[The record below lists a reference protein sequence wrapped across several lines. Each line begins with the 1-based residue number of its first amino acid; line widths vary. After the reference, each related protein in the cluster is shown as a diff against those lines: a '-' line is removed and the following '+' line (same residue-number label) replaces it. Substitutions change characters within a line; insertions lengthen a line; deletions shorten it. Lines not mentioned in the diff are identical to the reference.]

1 MTFSNAYHGVK
12 KIFTAELLKLIGGV
26 CLLIAAIL
34 SVLTAG
40 AAANGAAVGA
50 GVSGAGTIIFMA
62 AGFVLPIVGYIMNL
76 VGLHQ
81 AGKDEDGF
89 GTAFIVSIFA
99 LIIAVIAGI
108 FTGFN
113 LFSPI
118 ADNIATVI
126 QRICEIV
133 VFVLVVGGVA
143 SLAARL
149 GKENMIGN
157 ANAVL
162 TIYIVCWVIAI
173 LASLVDVIFGINAT
187 TATITSIASIVV
199 AVFLIIG
206 YIVYLVFLGE
216 AKNMLRDN

>member
-12 KIFTAELLKLIGGV
+12 KVFTAELLKLIGGV
-26 CLLIAAIL
+26 CLLIASIL
-34 SVLTAG
+34 GVLTAG
-40 AAANGAAVGA
+40 VAADGATVGA

-62 AGFVLPIVGYIMNL
+62 AGLVLPIVGYIMNL

-89 GTAFIVSIFA
+89 RTAFIVSIFA

-113 LFSPI
+113 I
-118 ADNIATVI
+118 ATGVADNIATVI
-126 QRICEIV
+126 QRICEII
-133 VFVLVVGGVA
+133 VFVMVVGGVA

-157 ANAVL
+157 AKTVL
-162 TIYIVCWVIAI
+162 TIFIVCWVINI
-173 LASLVDVIFGINAT
+173 LASLVDLIFGVNDT
-187 TATITSIASIVV
+187 TATITGIASIVV
-199 AVFLIIG
+199 AVFSIIG
-206 YIVYLVFLGE
+206 YVVYLVFLGK